1 MSTHP
6 SGGEATESRSAAA
19 AQAQTARPEHWE
31 RQREAIAL
39 LHLYAKLHDLPLDQ
53 AQLEHLLLEPE
64 QAFGLP
70 QFNRALQEIGFES
83 RVVRSSAA
91 SLGKQNQP
99 VVVALKQG
107 GLAMVGPAPNEAFIL
122 QRQGQTQPERVSR
135 AQLEALWGGEWLDT
149 RRRLASDPAAQGVQA
164 KFGVAWFLQAMK
176 KYRGLLGE
184 VLLASL
190 FVQVFALMTPLVFQ
204 VVIDK
209 VLTHR
214 SLSTLDVLALALAAL
229 AVFEVVLSGMRHY
242 LFTHT
247 TSRLDVELGTQLFRH
262 LMRLPMSYFESRR
275 AGDTVARVRELDN
288 ARAFLTGQAL
298 TSWIDLF
305 FVVVYL
311 AVMFYYSPM
320 LTGIVL
326 AALPVFFAASW
337 VVTPL
342 LRKNLE
348 DKFSLGA
355 ENQAFLVETVTSM
368 ETLKGQAVEPQW
380 QRQWERRLG
389 EYAQSAFQA
398 GHLGNAT
405 NQFVGFASK
414 VMTVLLLWFGARAV
428 IDGDLTVGGLIA
440 FNMLSGRVN
449 APILKLASLWQ
460 EFTQMKVSIKRLGE
474 IMDAPAEPGFQA
486 QRAVPPALQGGVK
499 FDHVGFRYQPNGQEV
514 LADVSF
520 EVKPG
525 EVIGIVGVSGAGKTT
540 LLRLLQR
547 LYAPQQGRILID
559 GMDLNLLDTGWLR
572 RQMGVVSQ
580 DSVLFNR
587 SVRENIALS
596 NPHMPMEAIMQ
607 AAKLAGAHDF
617 ILGLPEGYD
626 TLIGERGSRLSGGQR
641 SRLAIARALATDPS
655 ILVLDEATA
664 ALDYESERV
673 IHDNMTEITVGRTV
687 FIVAHRLP
695 TLRMAN
701 RILVFEGG
709 RLIEQGSHASL
720 MASHGR
726 YHALYQAH
734 QILETTLKKAAGE
747 GVERV

>member
-1 MSTHP
+1 MTQP
-6 SGGEATESRSAAA
+6 TPNAA
-19 AQAQTARPEHWE
+19 RD
-31 RQREAIAL
+31 AIDL
-39 LHLYAKLHDLPLDQ
+39 LRLYGQLNDMPLDIG
-53 AQLEHLLLEPE
+53 QLQHRWQQGSE
-64 QAFGLP
+64 AFGLP
-70 QFNRALQEIGFES
+70 EFNLALQELGFES
-83 RVVRSSAA
+83 RVVKGRLTRLFK
-91 SLGKQNQP
+91 LGQP
-99 VVVALKQG
+99 VVVSLRSGELAIAGGFSDQG
-107 GLAMVGPAPNEAFIL
+107 AVV
-122 QRQGQTQPERVSR
+122 QKQGQTEAQRMSR
-135 AQLEALWGGEWLDT
+135 AQLAEAWDGRWIEAH
-149 RRRLASDPAAQGVQA
+149 RKLANDPSAAAVKE
-164 KFGVAWFLQAMK
+164 KFGVSWFLRAMK
-176 KYRGLLGE
+176 KYRTLLGE

-214 SLSTLDVLALALAAL
+214 SLSTLDVLAIALAAL
-229 AVFEVVLSGMRHY
+229 AVFEVVLSAMRHY

-262 LMRLPMSYFESRR
+262 LMRLPLSYFESRR

-298 TSWIDLF
+298 TSWIDLLF
-305 FVVVYL
+305 TAVYL

-320 LTGIVL
+320 LTGIVV

-337 VVTPL
+337 IVTPI

-348 DKFSLGA
+348 DKFALGA

-389 EYAQSAFQA
+389 EYVGSAFQA
-398 GHLGNAT
+398 GHVSNAT
-405 NQFVGFASK
+405 NQFIGFASK
-414 VMTVLLLWFGARAV
+414 VLTVLLLWFGARAV
-428 IDGDLTVGGLIA
+428 MNGDLTVGGLIA

-460 EFTQMKVSIKRLGE
+460 EFTQMKVSIQRLGE

-486 QRAVPPALQGGVK
+486 QRALPPAVQGAIK
-499 FDHVGFRYQPNGQEV
+499 LDHVGFRYQPNGAEV

-547 LYAPQQGRILID
+547 LYTPQQGRILID

-587 SVRENIALS
+587 SVRENIALAQ
-596 NPHMPMEAIMQ
+596 PHLPMETIMR
-607 AAKLAGAHDF
+607 AAKLAGAHEF
-617 ILGLPEGYD
+617 ILEMPDGYD
-626 TLIGERGSRLSGGQR
+626 TLIGERGGRLSGGQR
-641 SRLAIARALATDPS
+641 ARLAIARALATDPR
-655 ILVLDEATA
+655 ILLLDEATA
-664 ALDYESERV
+664 ALDYESERA
-673 IHDNMTEITVGRTV
+673 IHDNMAEITVGRTV

-701 RILVFEGG
+701 RILVFEAG
-709 RLIEQGSHASL
+709 RLIESGSHASL
-720 MASHGR
+720 MAAHGR

-734 QILETTLKKAAGE
+734 QILETTLKNAAGE
-747 GVERV
+747 EIAHV

>member
-1 MSTHP
+1 MTEKTSAVP
-6 SGGEATESRSAAA
+6 VGEGEAAVHADERIQRSK
-19 AQAQTARPEHWE
+19 QAIE
-31 RQREAIAL
+31 L
-39 LHLYAKLHDLPLDQ
+39 LHLYGKLHDLPLDGG
-53 AQLEHLLLEPE
+53 QLQHRWLDAVEP
-64 QAFGLP
+64 FGLP
-70 QFNRALQEIGFES
+70 QFNQALQELGFDAK
-83 RVVRSSAA
+83 VVQGKWAA
-91 SLGKQNQP
+91 LEKQRQP
-99 VVVALKQG
+99 VVVWLRDGRLAVAAGFDAQG
-107 GLAMVGPAPNEAFIL
+107 AVVQF
-122 QRQGQTQPERVSR
+122 QGTTEPTRLGREQF
-135 AQLEALWGGEWLDT
+135 EALWSGRWIDA
-149 RRRLASDPAAQGVQA
+149 RRRATGDSATQASPE
-164 KFGVAWFLQAMK
+164 KFGVRWFLQAMK

-184 VLLASL
+184 VLMASL

-229 AVFEVVLSGMRHY
+229 AVFEVILSGMRHY

-247 TSRLDVELGTQLFRH
+247 TSRLDVELGTQVFRH
-262 LMRLPMSYFESRR
+262 LMRLPLSYFESRR

-288 ARAFLTGQAL
+288 ARHFLTGQAL
-298 TSWIDLF
+298 TSWIDLL

-320 LTGIVL
+320 LTGIVVL
-326 AALPVFFAASW
+326 ALPVFFAASW
-337 VVTPL
+337 VVTPI

-348 DKFSLGA
+348 DKFALGA

-389 EYAQSAFQA
+389 EYVHSAFQA
-398 GHLGNAT
+398 GHMSNAT

-414 VMTVLLLWFGARAV
+414 VLTVLLLWFGARAV

-486 QRAVPPALQGGVK
+486 KRAVPPAVQGAVK
-499 FDHVGFRYQPNGQEV
+499 LDHVSFRYQPNGQEV

-520 EVKPG
+520 EASPG

-547 LYAPQQGRILID
+547 LYTPQQGRILID
-559 GMDLNLLDTGWLR
+559 GMDLNLLDAGWLR

-587 SVRENIALS
+587 SVRENIALG
-596 NPHMPMEAIMQ
+596 NPHMPMEEIMR

-626 TLIGERGSRLSGGQR
+626 TLIGERGGRLSGGQR
-641 SRLAIARALATDPS
+641 ARLAIARALVTDPRV
-655 ILVLDEATA
+655 LLLDEATA

-673 IHDNMTEITVGRTV
+673 IHDNMAEITVGRTV

-695 TLRMAN
+695 TLRMAH

-709 RLIEQGSHASL
+709 RLIEQGSHARL
-720 MASHGR
+720 MATKGR

-734 QILETTLKKAAGE
+734 QVLEDTLKKAAGGE
-747 GVERV
+747 VERV

>member
-1 MSTHP
+1 MSNTTP
-6 SGGEATESRSAAA
+6 ASEADVMSSLDPRSA
-19 AQAQTARPEHWE
+19 QA
-31 RQREAIAL
+31 IDL
-39 LHLYAKLHDLPLDQ
+39 LRLYCQLNDLPVD
-53 AQLEHLLLEPE
+53 AGQLRHRWLALEE
-64 QAFGLP
+64 AFDFAL
-70 QFNRALQEIGFES
+70 FNLALQELGFDS
-83 RVVRSSAA
+83 RAMRGRYRELGRRAQPAVVQLKDGTLAIAGGFSEQG
-91 SLGKQNQP
+91 LVLQ
-99 VVVALKQG
+99 KQG
-107 GLAMVGPAPNEAFIL
+107 
-122 QRQGQTQPERVSR
+122 QSQPEKMDL
-135 AQLEALWGGEWLDT
+135 AAFEAIWSGHWLDA
-149 RRRLASDPAAQGVQA
+149 RRRATTQA
-164 KFGVAWFLQAMK
+164 EVGSVPEKFGVSWFLTAMS
-176 KYRGLLGE
+176 KYRTLLAE
-184 VLLASL
+184 VLMASL
-190 FVQVFALMTPLVFQ
+190 FVQIFALMTPLVFQ

-229 AVFEVVLSGMRHY
+229 AVFEVVLSAMRHY
-242 LFTHT
+242 LFSHT
-247 TSRLDVELGTQLFRH
+247 TSRLDLELGSKLFRH

-298 TSWIDLF
+298 TSWIDLLF
-305 FVVVYL
+305 AAVYL
-311 AVMFYYSPM
+311 VVMFYYSPM

-337 VVTPL
+337 VVTPI

-380 QRQWERRLG
+380 QRQWDRRLG
-389 EYAQSAFQA
+389 EYVQSSFQA
-398 GHLGNAT
+398 GHIGNAT
-405 NQFVGFASK
+405 NQFIGFASK
-414 VMTVLLLWFGARAV
+414 VLTVLLLWFGAKAV

-486 QRAVPPALQGGVK
+486 QRAVPPDVRGAVT
-499 FDHVGFRYQPNGQEV
+499 FDHVGFRYQPNGREV
-514 LADVSF
+514 LSDVSF

-525 EVIGIVGVSGAGKTT
+525 EIIGIVGVSGAGKTS
-540 LLRLLQR
+540 LLRLIQR
-547 LYAPQQGRILID
+547 LYTPQQGRILVD
-559 GMDLNLLDTGWLR
+559 GMDLNLLDSSWLR
-572 RQMGVVSQ
+572 RQIGVVAQ

-596 NPHMPMEAIMQ
+596 DPNASMEVIMD

-617 ILGLPEGYD
+617 ILEMPEGYD
-626 TLIGERGSRLSGGQR
+626 TLIGERGGRLSGGQR
-641 SRLAIARALATDPS
+641 ARLAIARALVTNPR
-655 ILVLDEATA
+655 LLLLDEATA

-673 IHDNMTEITVGRTV
+673 IHDNMAQITVGRTT

-709 RLIEQGSHASL
+709 RLIESGSHTSL
-720 MASHGR
+720 MGARGR

-734 QILETTLKKAAGE
+734 LVLESTLKKAASE
-747 GVERV
+747 EATHV

>member
-1 MSTHP
+1 MTAATVAASPPHP
-6 SGGEATESRSAAA
+6 MASSEA
-19 AQAQTARPEHWE
+19 
-31 RQREAIAL
+31 AIGL
-39 LHLYAKLHDLPLDQ
+39 LRLYAQLHDMPLD
-53 AQLEHLLLEPE
+53 ADQLRHRWLDAAEP
-64 QAFGLP
+64 FGLAP
-70 QFNRALQEIGFES
+70 FTQALQELGFEAK
-83 RVVRSSAA
+83 VVKGRWAT
-91 SLGKQNQP
+91 LTKLRQP
-99 VVVALKQG
+99 VVVSLKDGTLAVAG
-107 GLAMVGPAPNEAFIL
+107 GFEETGAVV
-122 QRQGQTQPERVSR
+122 QRQGEVS
-135 AQLEALWGGEWLDT
+135 AQRLGREQFEAQWDGQWIDA
-149 RRRLASDPAAQGVQA
+149 RRRLASDPQVQGVQE
-164 KFGVAWFLQAMK
+164 KFGVGWFIRAMT
-176 KYRGLLGE
+176 KYRTLLGE

-209 VLTHR
+209 VLTHQ

-242 LFTHT
+242 LFSHT

-288 ARAFLTGQAL
+288 ARHFLTGQAL

-311 AVMFYYSPM
+311 AVMYYYSPM

-326 AALPVFFAASW
+326 LALPVFFAASL

-389 EYAQSAFQA
+389 EYVHSAFQA

-405 NQFVGFASK
+405 NQFIGFASK
-414 VMTVLLLWFGARAV
+414 VLTVLLLWFGARAV
-428 IDGDLTVGGLIA
+428 INGDLTVGGLIA

-460 EFTQMKVSIKRLGE
+460 EFTQMKVSIQRLGE

-486 QRAVPPALQGGVK
+486 QRAVPPAVQGAVR

-547 LYAPQQGRILID
+547 LYTPQQGRILID
-559 GMDLNLLDTGWLR
+559 GMDLNLLDAGWLR

-587 SVRENIALS
+587 TVRENIALA
-596 NPHMPMEAIMQ
+596 NPHMPMEDIMR
-607 AAKLAGAHDF
+607 AAQLAGAHEF
-617 ILGLPEGYD
+617 VLGLPEGYD
-626 TLIGERGSRLSGGQR
+626 TLVGERGSRLSGGQR
-641 SRLAIARALATDPS
+641 ARLAIARALATDPR
-655 ILVLDEATA
+655 ILLLDEATA

-673 IHDNMTEITVGRTV
+673 VHDNMAEITVGRTV

-701 RILVFEGG
+701 RILVFENG

-720 MASHGR
+720 MAAHGR

-734 QILETTLKKAAGE
+734 QALETTLRKAAEQETTHG
-747 GVERV
+747 

>member
-1 MSTHP
+1 MQEEETAP
-6 SGGEATESRSAAA
+6 VPQGAPLPEPGATPGTASG
-19 AQAQTARPEHWE
+19 QAIE
-31 RQREAIAL
+31 L
-39 LHLYAKLHDLPLDQ
+39 LRLYCQLQDLPVDAGQLQHRWLDQ
-53 AQLEHLLLEPE
+53 AAPFE
-64 QAFGLP
+64 LP
-70 QFNRALQEIGFES
+70 QFNLALQELGFDAK
-83 RVVRSSAA
+83 VVRTGFAG
-91 SLGKQNQP
+91 LRQKTQP
-99 VVVALKQG
+99 VVVHLKDGAMAIAGGFTEQG
-107 GLAMVGPAPNEAFIL
+107 LVL
-122 QRQGQTQPERVSR
+122 QRQGQTQPQKLAR
-135 AQLEALWGGEWLDT
+135 AEFENMWSGQWIEA
-149 RRRLASDPAAQGVQA
+149 RRRQAGEAGAPDAQE
-164 KFGVAWFLQAMK
+164 KFGVRWFLQAMQ
-176 KYRGLLGE
+176 KYRALLVE
-184 VLLASL
+184 VLMASL

-214 SLSTLDVLALALAAL
+214 SLSTLDVLALALVAL
-229 AVFEVVLSGMRHY
+229 AVFEVALSAMRHY
-242 LFTHT
+242 LFSHT
-247 TSRLDVELGTQLFRH
+247 TSRLDVELGSKLFRH

-298 TSWIDLF
+298 TSWLDLLF
-305 FVVVYL
+305 AVVYL

-337 VVTPL
+337 IVTPI

-348 DKFSLGA
+348 DKFALGA

-389 EYAQSAFQA
+389 EFVESSFQA
-398 GHLGNAT
+398 GHIGNAT
-405 NQFVGFASK
+405 NQFIGFASK
-414 VMTVLLLWFGARAV
+414 VLTVLLLWFGARAV

-460 EFTQMKVSIKRLGE
+460 EFTQMKVSVKRLGE

-486 QRAVPPALQGGVK
+486 QRAVPPAVQGAVK
-499 FDHVGFRYQPNGQEV
+499 FDHVGFRYQPNGREV
-514 LADVSF
+514 LSDVSF
-520 EVKPG
+520 QVQPG

-547 LYAPQQGRILID
+547 LYTPQQGRILVD
-559 GMDLNLLDTGWLR
+559 GMDLNLLDASWLR

-587 SVRENIALS
+587 SVRENIALADQHLS
-596 NPHMPMEAIMQ
+596 MEAIMN
-607 AAKLAGAHDF
+607 AAKLAGAHEF
-617 ILGLPEGYD
+617 ILELPEGYD

-641 SRLAIARALATDPS
+641 SRLAIARALVTNPR
-655 ILVLDEATA
+655 LLLLDEATA

-673 IHDNMTEITVGRTV
+673 IHDNMAEITVGRTV

-709 RLIEQGSHASL
+709 RLVESGSHASL
-720 MASHGR
+720 MAAKGR
-726 YHALYQAH
+726 YHDLYQAH
-734 QILETTLKKAAGE
+734 QILETTLKKAAAE
-747 GVERV
+747 EMARV

>member
-1 MSTHP
+1 MTDTGVGTAP
-6 SGGEATESRSAAA
+6 GEAAADAASSMRWRASRDAV
-19 AQAQTARPEHWE
+19 E
-31 RQREAIAL
+31 L
-39 LHLYAKLHDLPLDQ
+39 LRLYGQLHDLPLD
-53 AQLEHLLLEPE
+53 AGQLQHRWLDAAEP
-64 QAFGLP
+64 FDLP
-70 QFNRALQEIGFES
+70 RFNRALQELGFES
-83 RVVRSSAA
+83 KVASKGRWSS
-91 SLGKQNQP
+91 LFKLRQP
-99 VVVALKQG
+99 VVVSLRGGELAVAGGFTEQG
-107 GLAMVGPAPNEAFIL
+107 AVV
-122 QRQGQTQPERVSR
+122 QRQGRTE
-135 AQLEALWGGEWLDT
+135 AQRMTREQFEAAWDGQWIDA
-149 RRRLASDPAAQGVQA
+149 RRRLDSDPSAQAVQE
-164 KFGVAWFLQAMK
+164 KFGVRWFLNAMK
-176 KYRGLLGE
+176 KYRTLLGE
-184 VLLASL
+184 VLMASL

-229 AVFEVVLSGMRHY
+229 AVFEVVLSAMRHY

-247 TSRLDVELGTQLFRH
+247 TSRLDVELGTKLFRH
-262 LMRLPMSYFESRR
+262 LMRLPLSYFESRR

-298 TSWIDLF
+298 TSWIDLLF
-305 FVVVYL
+305 TAVYL

-337 VVTPL
+337 IVTPI
-342 LRKNLE
+342 LRRNLE
-348 DKFSLGA
+348 DKFALGA
-355 ENQAFLVETVTSM
+355 ENQAFLVETVSSM

-389 EYAQSAFQA
+389 EYVGSAFQA
-398 GHLGNAT
+398 GQVSNAT
-405 NQFVGFASK
+405 NQFIGFASK
-414 VMTVLLLWFGARAV
+414 VLTVLLLWFGARAV
-428 IDGDLTVGGLIA
+428 MDGDLTVGGLIA

-460 EFTQMKVSIKRLGE
+460 EFTQMKVSIRRLGE

-486 QRAVPPALQGGVK
+486 QRAVPPAVQGAVR
-499 FDHVGFRYQPNGQEV
+499 FDHVGFRYQPNGAEV
-514 LADVSF
+514 LSGVSF

-547 LYAPQQGRILID
+547 LYTPQQGRILVD
-559 GMDLNLLDTGWLR
+559 GMDLNLLDAGWLR

-587 SVRENIALS
+587 SVRENIALA
-596 NPHMPMEAIMQ
+596 NPHVPMETIMQ
-607 AAKLAGAHDF
+607 AARLAGAHEF
-617 ILGLPEGYD
+617 ILEMPEGYD

-641 SRLAIARALATDPS
+641 ARLAIARALATNPR
-655 ILVLDEATA
+655 ILLLDEATA
-664 ALDYESERV
+664 ALDYESERA
-673 IHDNMTEITVGRTV
+673 IHDNMAEITVGRTV

-695 TLRMAN
+695 TLRMAH

-709 RLIEQGSHASL
+709 RLIESGHHASL
-720 MASHGR
+720 MAARGR
-726 YHALYQAH
+726 YHDLYQAH
-734 QILETTLKKAAGE
+734 QILETTLKKAADGE
-747 GVERV
+747 IAHV

>member
-1 MSTHP
+1 MSEP
-6 SGGEATESRSAAA
+6 QAAGPDQA
-19 AQAQTARPEHWE
+19 ADTAASQAAIELLRLYAQLHDMPLDAGQLRHRWLDAAEPFGQAQFT
-31 RQREAIAL
+31 Q
-39 LHLYAKLHDLPLDQ
+39 
-53 AQLEHLLLEPE
+53 
-64 QAFGLP
+64 
-70 QFNRALQEIGFES
+70 ALQELGFEAK
-83 RVVRSSAA
+83 VVKGRWPALA
-91 SLGKQNQP
+91 RLRQP
-99 VVVALKQG
+99 VVVCLRNGALAVAG
-107 GLAMVGPAPNEAFIL
+107 GFDDAGAVV
-122 QRQGQTQPERVSR
+122 QRQGEQAAQRLSR
-135 AQLEALWGGEWLDT
+135 EQFESAWDGQWIDAH
-149 RRRLASDPAAQGVQA
+149 RRLASDPQVQGVQE
-164 KFGVAWFLQAMK
+164 KFGVGWFIKAMK
-176 KYRGLLGE
+176 KYRTLLGE

-209 VLTHR
+209 VLTHQ

-242 LFTHT
+242 LFSHT

-288 ARAFLTGQAL
+288 ARHFLTGQAL

-348 DKFSLGA
+348 DKFALGA

-389 EYAQSAFQA
+389 EYVHSAFAA
-398 GHLGNAT
+398 GHMGNAT
-405 NQFVGFASK
+405 NQFIGFASK
-414 VMTVLLLWFGARAV
+414 VLTVLLLWFGARAV

-486 QRAVPPALQGGVK
+486 QRAVPPAVQGAVK

-547 LYAPQQGRILID
+547 LYTPQQGRILID
-559 GMDLNLLDTGWLR
+559 GMDLNLLDAGWLR

-587 SVRENIALS
+587 TVRENIALA
-596 NPHMPMEAIMQ
+596 NPHMPMEDIMR
-607 AAKLAGAHDF
+607 AAQLAGAHEF
-617 ILGLPEGYD
+617 ILALPEGYD
-626 TLIGERGSRLSGGQR
+626 TVIGERGGRLSGGQR
-641 SRLAIARALATDPS
+641 ARLAIARALATDPR
-655 ILVLDEATA
+655 ILLLDEATA

-673 IHDNMTEITVGRTV
+673 VHDNMAEITVGRTV

-701 RILVFEGG
+701 RILVFENG

-734 QILETTLKKAAGE
+734 QVLETTLKKAAEQEVSHG
-747 GVERV
+747 